1 MKIKKLLIAF
11 SIMIISILSLTDSA
25 LAATKYK
32 TGEYSIEQQEELF
45 ENYGIQPLK
54 VMEPKNPIISFDVR
68 EDGYILLGT
77 QGSGANE
84 IFIYNPDGQC
94 EYGFSFDSSNMYYTI
109 WNGDYIDIFL
119 VRAYTAL
126 EFDKSGEM
134 IEVYPIGG
142 ENSGFSWNM
151 FKETSM
157 KANGYTFKLE
167 KGNGI
172 ASWLGPSY
180 PKLVKISPDG
190 TREIL
195 YDVAQAYEAKVTTI
209 FVLILCGIAVGLAI
223 VIHIVIDRKKRY
235 RVYEDK
241 QNT

>member
-1 MKIKKLLIAF
+1 MKIKRLLIAF
-11 SIMIISILSLTDSA
+11 SIMIIGILSLTDSA

-32 TGEYSIEQQEELF
+32 TGEYSAERQKELF
-45 ENYGIQPLK
+45 DIFAIKPLEDF
-54 VMEPKNPIISFDVR
+54 EPKHPITSFDVR
-68 EDGYILLGT
+68 EDGYILVGT
-77 QGSGANE
+77 QDYDDNE
-84 IFIYNPDGQC
+84 IFIYSPDGRC
-94 EYGFSFDSSNMYYTI
+94 EYGYSFHTSNQNYVV
-109 WNGDYIDIFL
+109 WNGDYINIFV
-119 VRAYTAL
+119 VRSYIVI
-126 EFDKSGEM
+126 EFDKNGEL
-134 IEVYPIGG
+134 IEIYPIDGAR
-142 ENSGFSWNM
+142 GFSWNL
-151 FKETSM
+151 FDETSM